1 MDFVTD
7 MVAIGD
13 AEDLCSVDGLR
24 RQRIGAV
31 LSLARLD
38 HPLISVPH
46 VLIEVADRQA
56 LSVGDLEA
64 AVHFVKSHVD
74 AGRRV
79 LVHCRSGISRSP
91 ALIACY
97 LHECMGWSIDE
108 ALVRVKGARPQ
119 ADPHQA
125 LLKSIRA
132 HYAPNAT
139 ASLAF
144 KEGTPPVID
153 LSANENPYG
162 PSPRAVRAIID
173 AAGAPNRYPDGRGAA
188 LREALAQ
195 ALGVGA
201 ENIVLGNGSTEILEM
216 TARAALDHG
225 SEAVIGWPSFPTYR
239 QVARRAGAREVL
251 APLVEYDYDLDAITE
266 RISANTRLIILGNP
280 NNPTGRI
287 IGRAALGRFLERLPP
302 GVILCLDEAYCDY
315 VRHSDYPNSIEAV
328 AAGRP
333 VVVVRTFSKAYGLA
347 GVRIGYAIAPKP
359 LAQRIDAFRQRF
371 NTSSVA
377 QAAAIAALGD
387 RDHLAKILAL
397 NAESRNWLSSR
408 LSELGLPFAPS
419 EANFLMIRVGDGAA
433 LAGKLEEA
441 GVRVKSLDAI
451 GLPDFIRVSVG
462 APDQNARFA
471 DALQEALS
479 QRCGGSPPTTPVPP
493 SERREGSRP

>member
-13 AEDLCSVDGLR
+13 AEDLCSIDGLR

-38 HPLISVPH
+38 HPSIPVQH

-56 LSVGDLEA
+56 LSVGDIEA
-64 AVHFVKSHVD
+64 AVQFIKSHVD

-79 LVHCRSGISRSP
+79 LVHCRSGISRSA
-91 ALIACY
+91 ALIVCY

-108 ALVRVKGARPQ
+108 AMVRVKGARPQ
-119 ADPHQA
+119 ADPHEA

-132 HYAPNAT
+132 HYGPNTT
-139 ASLAF
+139 ASLAL
-144 KEGTPPVID
+144 KERSLPVID

-173 AAGAPNRYPDGRGAA
+173 AAGASNRYPDGQGTT

-195 ALGVGA
+195 SLGVGA

-216 TARAALDHG
+216 TARAALNQG

-239 QVARRAGAREVL
+239 QVTRRAGAREVL
-251 APLVEYDYDLDAITE
+251 APLVEYDYDLDAIAE
-266 RISANTRLIILGNP
+266 RISANTRLVILGNP

-287 IGRAALGRFLERLPP
+287 IGREALGRFLELLPP

-328 AAGRP
+328 TAGHP
-333 VVVVRTFSKAYGLA
+333 LVVVRTFSKAYGLA
-347 GVRIGYAIAPKP
+347 GLRIGYAIAPKP

-371 NTSSVA
+371 NTSNVA

-387 RDHLAKILAL
+387 CDHLAKTQAL
-397 NAESRNWLSSR
+397 NAEGRNWLSSR

-433 LAGKLEEA
+433 FAGKLAKA
-441 GVRVKSLDAI
+441 GVRVKPLDAI

-462 APDQNARFA
+462 APDQNAGFV
-471 DALQEALS
+471 DVLQKALS
-479 QRCGGSPPTTPVPP
+479 QRRSGSAPTAPVPP
-493 SERREGSRP
+493 SEGREGSRP